1 MPTLKELSVMY
12 AKKQPKQVDFITE
25 DSPILSIIP
34 FEEASHD
41 MWNVYE
47 EIEEIHGP
55 GFVDLDAEL
64 PIVNV
69 DTKLRKQDL
78 SIMGGVAQVPE
89 DTAQLSGGAPR
100 YFAKKQPALLR
111 KSGMTAEYAILYNM
125 LRAHAIAGSN
135 KINAEGSSNK
145 NHTILAVRFVSGE
158 CTGLY
163 SPKGFANGAMLDVK
177 AYNNG
182 ALMDLSVSRN
192 GQTASVPGYKIR
204 YKGYFGFQIAST
216 RVVGGIFNVDKYSGT
231 KKLPTATQIDDL
243 LAMVRASNAGTFLFM
258 HPKLLSNL
266 KDVRGTGNRV
276 NVYSGDI
283 NNPVI
288 IDRWDRVPIV
298 TSYNFLD
305 GTEAN
310 VSFA

>member
-12 AKKQPKQVDFITE
+12 AKKQPKQVDAITE
-25 DSPILSIIP
+25 DSPILSMLP

-41 MWNVYE
+41 MWNVAE
-47 EIEEIHGP
+47 EVESVTGP

-69 DTKLRKQDL
+69 ATKLTKKDL
-78 SIMGGVAQVPE
+78 SIMGGIAQVPE

-100 YFAKKQPALLR
+100 YFSKKEPLLLR
-111 KSGMTAEYAILYNM
+111 KSGETAEKAILYNM
-125 LRAHAIAGSN
+125 IRVHALAGSN
-135 KINAEGSSNK
+135 KINAEGSSNA
-145 NHTILAVRFVSGE
+145 NHSILAVRFATGE
-158 CTGLY
+158 CNGLY

-177 AYNNG
+177 AFNNG
-182 ALMDLSVSRN
+182 ALMDLTYTRN
-192 GQTASVPGYKIR
+192 GATVTVPGYKIR
-204 YKGYFGFQIAST
+204 YKGYFGFQILSS
-216 RVVGGIFNVDKYSGT
+216 RVVGVIYNVDRVSST

-243 LAMVRASNAGTFLFM
+243 LAMIRANNSSTYLFM

-266 KDVRGTGNRV
+266 KDIRGAGNRITV
-276 NVYSGDI
+276 SSPDI

-288 IDRWDRVPIV
+288 IDRWDRIPIV

-305 GTEAN
+305 AAEAN
-310 VSFA
+310 V

>member
-1 MPTLKELSVMY
+1 MPTLKELSTLY
-12 AKKQPKQVDFITE
+12 AKKQPKQVDSITE
-25 DSPILSIIP
+25 DSPILSMLP

-41 MWNVYE
+41 LWNVYE
-47 EIEEIHGP
+47 EIEDITGP
-55 GFVDLDAEL
+55 GFVDLDDAL
-64 PIVNV
+64 PVVNV
-69 DTKLRKQDL
+69 DTKLKKQDL

-89 DTAQLSGGAPR
+89 DTAQLHGGAPK
-100 YFAKKQPALLR
+100 YFSKKQPALLR
-111 KSGMTAEYAILYNM
+111 KAGMTAEYAILYNM
-125 LRAHAIAGSN
+125 IRAHAIAGNN
-135 KINAEGSSNK
+135 KIDAAGSSNT
-145 NHTILAVRFVSGE
+145 NHSILAVRFVTGE

-163 SPKGFANGAMLDVK
+163 SPKGFKNGAMLDVK

-182 ALMDLSVSRN
+182 ALMDIVVSRN
-192 GQTASVPGYKIR
+192 GTNVTVPGFKIR

-216 RVVGGIFNVDKYSGT
+216 KVVGGIFNVDRVSAT

-243 LAMVRASNAGTFLFM
+243 LALVRANNSSTFLLM

-266 KDVRGTGNRV
+266 KDIRGNGNRISV
-276 NVYSGDI
+276 SAADI

-288 IDRWDRVPIV
+288 IDRWDRIPIV

-310 VSFA
+310 VSF

>member
-1 MPTLKELSVMY
+1 VLY
-12 AKKQPKQVDFITE
+12 AKKQPKQVDNITE
-25 DSPILSIIP
+25 DSPILGMIP

-47 EIEEIHGP
+47 QIEEVTGP

-64 PIVNV
+64 PTINV
-69 DTKLRKQDL
+69 DTKLQKVDL

-89 DTAQLSGGAPR
+89 DTAQLHGGAPR
-100 YFAKKQPALLR
+100 YFAKKESALLR
-111 KSGMTAEYAILYNM
+111 KAGMTAEYAILYNM
-125 LRAHAIAGSN
+125 IRAHAIAGSN
-135 KINAEGSSNK
+135 KIDAGGTSNI

-158 CTGLY
+158 CNGLY
-163 SPKGFANGAMLDVK
+163 SPKGFQNGAMLNVK

-182 ALMDLSVSRN
+182 ALMDISVSRN
-192 GQTASVPGYKIR
+192 GSTVTVPGFKIR

-216 RVVGGIFNVDKYSGT
+216 KVVGGIFNVDRISST
-231 KKLPTATQIDDL
+231 KKLPTATQVDDL
-243 LAMVRASNAGTFLFM
+243 LAMVRANNSSTYLLM

-266 KDVRGTGNRV
+266 KDVRGSGNRISV
-276 NVYSGDI
+276 TSSDI

-288 IDRWDRVPIV
+288 IDRWDRIPII

-310 VSFA
+310 VTIS